1 MVHQNH
7 LMERFSSDGVPL
19 IHLQSNQKDN
29 QRGLVFGSQM
39 SFHSELKD
47 AQTNP
52 VTDELPICS
61 TSGLFSQLRYA
72 KVQSS

>member
-7 LMERFSSDGVPL
+7 LTERFSSDGVPL
-19 IHLQSNQKDN
+19 IHQQSNQKDN
-29 QRGLVFGSQM
+29 QRDLVFGSQM
-39 SFHSELKD
+39 SFHSEIKD

-61 TSGLFSQLRYA
+61 TSVLFSQLRYV